1 MRRAE
6 QKLQKGGHDDM
17 MMGLAIAHEARSQ
30 VSFVQEQINIYPH
43 FNFKIEQQGGED
55 YGETIEIVQ
64 EET

>member
-1 MRRAE
+1 
-6 QKLQKGGHDDM
+6 M

-55 YGETIEIVQ
+55 YGETIEIV
-64 EET
+64 